1 MEDRARA
8 ACSDLV
14 PTPHNLDAYCD
25 RASGRTLPVTSIDGD
40 STGASLPRISIAL
53 ATYNGEPFLM
63 EQLESLAQQTLLP
76 AELVVSDDGST
87 DKTIEIVREFAAH
100 APFDVV
106 VLEHGAR
113 LNYRLNFRRAAKHC
127 SGDLIA
133 FCDQDD
139 VWVPNKLERMVRV
152 FSGSKVQLAYHNA
165 VVSGPEGTRLLHLA
179 EEEEAALRVQPM
191 APFKSPNGLLVLFR
205 SDLRRFDDLWDN
217 SIDQNEGDAV
227 LAHDQWYFFIAR
239 ALGEVRFIDEPLV
252 LYRQHA
258 GNTLGVVTKAS
269 LRDRLSRRLIHF
281 GTADEWAARS
291 AESRARVLKT
301 IQEREGGTGLIQ
313 VAECYAQLAPRLR
326 RRAAVYC
333 RKTAA
338 DRFAALMRCVIAGD
352 YRGGTWAF
360 NPASAV
366 RDLWSGA
373 VHGRCIDPTRASKC
387 D

>member
-40 STGASLPRISIAL
+40 STGASLPRVSIAL

-152 FSGSKVQLAYHNA
+152 FSDSKVQLAYHNA
-165 VVSGPEGTRLLHLA
+165 VVAGPEGTRLLHLA
-179 EEEEAALRVQPM
+179 
-191 APFKSPNGLLVLFR
+191 
-205 SDLRRFDDLWDN
+205 
-217 SIDQNEGDAV
+217 
-227 LAHDQWYFFIAR
+227 
-239 ALGEVRFIDEPLV
+239 
-252 LYRQHA
+252 
-258 GNTLGVVTKAS
+258 
-269 LRDRLSRRLIHF
+269 
-281 GTADEWAARS
+281 
-291 AESRARVLKT
+291 
-301 IQEREGGTGLIQ
+301 
-313 VAECYAQLAPRLR
+313 
-326 RRAAVYC
+326 
-333 RKTAA
+333 
-338 DRFAALMRCVIAGD
+338 
-352 YRGGTWAF
+352 
-360 NPASAV
+360 
-366 RDLWSGA
+366 
-373 VHGRCIDPTRASKC
+373 
-387 D
+387 